1 MQKIS
6 TVSTR
11 LEPAISDELQV
22 MYSETVELN
31 IGGRAAVLD
40 AQAPCRE
47 GELKKPVT
55 ATLNFVE
62 IFFHVL
68 NAAR

>member
-1 MQKIS
+1 
-6 TVSTR
+6 
-11 LEPAISDELQV
+11 

-40 AQAPCRE
+40 AQTPCRK

-55 ATLNFVE
+55 ATLNFEE